1 MRGKLAIQIFSVVT
15 PGITPAH
22 AGKTILKIAECGH
35 GEDHP
40 RACGENFFADIL
52 KCGIVWITPAH
63 AGKTPIMMLMLDN
76 AMDHPRACGENSL
89 LDKNSALSIGS
100 PPRMRGKPRF
110 THKIVGN
117 GRITPAH
124 AGKTNV
130 ENSKLCNHRDH
141 PRACG
146 ENYLYQQGQPAP
158 EGSPPRMR
166 GKPIGVSM

>member
-1 MRGKLAIQIFSVVT
+1 
-15 PGITPAH
+15 
-22 AGKTILKIAECGH
+22 
-35 GEDHP
+35 
-40 RACGENFFADIL
+40 
-52 KCGIVWITPAH
+52 
-63 AGKTPIMMLMLDN
+63 MMLMLDN

-166 GKPIGVSM
+166 GKPYIVAFVKPLQRITPAHAGKTLLGAGYGDELKDHPRACGENFSMP